1 MHGRGIRLPVAVGV
15 AVVAAGAA
23 TLALRPRSGL
33 IQPAQAKATGDFS
46 PAELDRIHDY
56 TGPQRA
62 LAFGSLALTG
72 LVLWVVALRPPGVL
86 ERARRPLPAALA
98 AGA

>member
-33 IQPAQAKATGDFS
+33 IQPAPAKATGHFS
-46 PAELDRIHDY
+46 PAELARIHDY
-56 TGPQRA
+56 TGPQPA
-62 LAFGSLALTG
+62 LALGSLALTG
-72 LVLWVVALRPPGVL
+72 RAPGGVGPRPPGGL
-86 ERARRPLPAALA
+86 EGPRRRLA
-98 AGA
+98 AAFLA